1 MKLMTSSLTE
11 DLMRRT
17 PFAVGTICFALAA
30 AILLFAD
37 GARRIYA
44 GIFFAMLG
52 VVMFVNAKRAGSGEN
67 KA

>member
-1 MKLMTSSLTE
+1 
-11 DLMRRT
+11 MRRT